1 MYYGAD
7 FSEFIPGGRI
17 YAARGRQCSVGTRS
31 AGQGVYVEMYMRGV
45 QNSFSVHVLYTTRF
59 FI

>member
-1 MYYGAD
+1 MYDGTN
-7 FSEFIPGGRI
+7 FSEFVPGGGI

-45 QNSFSVHVLYTTRF
+45 QNSFSVHILCTTCF